1 MGGLTVDGW
10 LGYNWDIIEKE
21 KMNMELKITEHA
33 KQRYAERIM
42 DKNDKNEI
50 AVFIANNT
58 DKISEDIS
66 KMIEYGQLIYQGV
79 SNHEF
84 NKQPVKIYLKDT
96 WVVIVDEKQN
106 KVITLYSIDL
116 GVGKEFNE
124 LYINKLLDKLT
135 EAQNK
140 YNDKYEEFDNR
151 KKEYQSIIAENE
163 STISEYRQT
172 ANSLEKQN
180 VMYKGLIEELETSR
194 FIAEKDVRDIV
205 ATLIG
210 KNVF

>member
-1 MGGLTVDGW
+1 
-10 LGYNWDIIEKE
+10 
-21 KMNMELKITEHA
+21 MELKITEHA

-50 AVFIANNT
+50 AVFITNNT

-124 LYINKLLDKLT
+124 IYINKLLDKLA

-140 YNDKYEEFDNR
+140 YNDKYEEFDSR

-163 STISEYRQT
+163 STINEYRQT

-180 VMYKGLIEELETSR
+180 TMYKGLIEELETSR

>member
-1 MGGLTVDGW
+1 MGVDRGW
-10 LGYNWDIIEKE
+10 EMRYNWNIFEKE

-124 LYINKLLDKLT
+124 IYINKLLDKLA

-163 STISEYRQT
+163 STINEYRQT

-180 VMYKGLIEELETSR
+180 AMYKGLIEELETSR

>member
-1 MGGLTVDGW
+1 
-10 LGYNWDIIEKE
+10 
-21 KMNMELKITEHA
+21 MELKITEHA

-42 DKNDKNEI
+42 DKNDKTEI
-50 AVFIANNT
+50 AIFIANNES
-58 DKISEDIS
+58 KISEDIS
-66 KMIEYGQLIYQGV
+66 KMIEYGELIYQGV

-96 WVVIVDEKQN
+96 WVIIVDEKQN

-124 LYINKLLDKLT
+124 IYISKLLDKLNNAKD
-135 EAQNK
+135 EFNNK
-140 YNDKYEEFDNR
+140 NEELKTRKEEF
-151 KKEYQSIIAENE
+151 ESIIKENE
-163 STISEYRQT
+163 LTISEYRQT

-180 VMYKGLIEELETSR
+180 NMYKDLIKELETNR
-194 FIAEKDVRDIV
+194 VIIEKDVRDIV

-210 KNVF
+210 KNIF

>member
-1 MGGLTVDGW
+1 
-10 LGYNWDIIEKE
+10 
-21 KMNMELKITEHA
+21 MELKITEHA

-42 DKNDKNEI
+42 DKNNKNEI

-58 DKISEDIS
+58 AKISEDIS

-96 WVVIVDEKQN
+96 WVIIVDEKQN

-124 LYINKLLDKLT
+124 LYINKLLNKLT
-135 EAQNK
+135 EAQNE
-140 YNDKYEEFDNR
+140 YNNKYEELNNR
-151 KKEYQSIIAENE
+151 KRSFNLLLQKMN
-163 STISEYRQT
+163 
-172 ANSLEKQN
+172 L
-180 VMYKGLIEELETSR
+180 L
-194 FIAEKDVRDIV
+194 
-205 ATLIG
+205 
-210 KNVF
+210 